1 MEVTQVVVRVTEK
14 SQAGD
19 ARRAALHLA
28 RQVGL
33 DESHTGRVGLIVT
46 EAATNL
52 VKHARD
58 GEIVLGGGRT
68 GSSAAVRVLAIDQ
81 GPGIRSLHDSL
92 KDGFSS
98 TGTLGGGLGAIRRA
112 ASEFDIY
119 TGADGTVMYALVAS
133 EPSPPKG
140 VLAGAV
146 CAPHPGESACGDA
159 FAIEHGGG
167 VTTLLVVDGL
177 GHGPGAEE
185 AARTA
190 VASFR
195 AHPGDLPTEAIT
207 RMQGL
212 LRPTRGAAAAVARL
226 DRGRRLASFAGIGN
240 ISAVVFGESG
250 PARHMVSDHGI
261 VGQAAR
267 PPREFVY
274 PLPPRS
280 SVVVHTDGIGS
291 RWKLD
296 SYPGIHHRHPMIS
309 AGILFRDFRR
319 TNDDAT
325 VVVLREAA

>member
-1 MEVTQVVVRVTEK
+1 MEVTQVVVRVGER
-14 SQAGD
+14 SQSGD

-33 DESHTGRVGLIVT
+33 DETDTGRVGLIVT

-68 GSSAAVRVLAIDQ
+68 GSRGTVRILAIDQ
-81 GPGIRSLHDSL
+81 GPGIRSLHECL
-92 KDGFSS
+92 KDGYSS

-119 TGADGTVMYALVAS
+119 TGTNGTVMYALVAS
-133 EPSPPKG
+133 EPPPPPA
-140 VLAGAV
+140 VLTGAV
-146 CAPHPGESACGDA
+146 CAPHPGESSCGDA
-159 FAIEHGGG
+159 FAIESGSG

-195 AHPGDLPTEAIT
+195 DHPGEPPIDAIA
-207 RMQGL
+207 RLHGV

-226 DRGRRLASFAGIGN
+226 DRGRRIARFAGIGN
-240 ISAVVFGESG
+240 ISAVVMGESE
-250 PARHMVSDHGI
+250 PLRHMVSDHGI

-267 PPREFVY
+267 PPREFEY
-274 PLPPRS
+274 PLPPRA

-291 RWKLD
+291 RWRLE
-296 SYPGIHHRHPMIS
+296 SYPGIHHKHPMIS
-309 AGILFRDFRR
+309 AGVLFRDFRR
-319 TNDDAT
+319 ANDDAT